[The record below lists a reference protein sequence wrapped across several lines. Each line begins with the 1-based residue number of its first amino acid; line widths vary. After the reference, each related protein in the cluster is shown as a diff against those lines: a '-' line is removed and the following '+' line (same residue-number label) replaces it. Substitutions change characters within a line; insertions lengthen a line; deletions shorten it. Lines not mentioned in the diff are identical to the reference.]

1 MSRDYFAVLAV
12 ILCFQPLSA
21 QQVPLGSEGTGT
33 VVGHV
38 VCGDTG
44 KPARFAQAILMA
56 VPKVITKPID
66 PTLAA
71 KDPAAALAKGL
82 SAMGDVN
89 MVESQTGFDGGYTAI
104 NVAPGDYYL
113 FASVPGY
120 IQPTNLIQSLQKDSA
135 DYSKPLPGVPVVH
148 VSADRTINADIS
160 ASRGAAISGTV
171 AWDDGSPIT
180 RATVQVLPASSTEQ
194 QIPPQFGMLT
204 MFSMMGG
211 GLGLISDDQGHFR
224 ISGLAPG
231 TYILKVSFQGGAQV
245 GMGASSSS
253 LASLGSVSPL
263 VVYAPSAPHRT
274 SARPFTLQAGE
285 DARDINVTFNLSG
298 THSVSGRV
306 EALSDHHG
314 VNAGRVILEDKA
326 DKTLIRSA
334 GVDAQGNY
342 TINFVPAGTYTLSVS
357 GAEDTKP
364 SAKKGKGIFGNQP
377 ETVRSYADSTPVD
390 VAVLDSN
397 ITGENV
403 ELTPEDPAAAKK
415 KEAEIDKLFNQ

>member
-1 MSRDYFAVLAV
+1 MA
-12 ILCFQPLSA
+12 IPK
-21 QQVPLGSEGTGT
+21 T
-33 VVGHV
+33 V
-38 VCGDTG
+38 T
-44 KPARFAQAILMA
+44 Q
-56 VPKVITKPID
+56 PID
-66 PTLAA
+66 PTVAA
-71 KDPAAALAKGL
+71 RDPAAALVKGL
-82 SAMGDVN
+82 SVLGQVN
-89 MVESQTGFDGGYTAI
+89 MVDAQTGFNGSYTAI

-180 RATVQVLPASSTEQ
+180 RATVQALPATGPEQ

-204 MFSMMGG
+204 MFSMMSG

-231 TYILKVSFQGGAQV
+231 IYILKVSFQSGTQV
-245 GMGASSSS
+245 GMGASGTS
-253 LASLGSVSPL
+253 LASMGSVSPL
-263 VVYAPSAPHRT
+263 VVYAPSALHR
-274 SARPFTLQAGE
+274 SGAQSVTLRAGE
-285 DARDINVTFNLSG
+285 DTRDVNVTFNLSG

-314 VNAGRVILEDKA
+314 INAGKVILEDKA
-326 DKTLIRSA
+326 DKSLMRSA
-334 GVDAQGNY
+334 GVDTQGNY
-342 TINFVPAGTYTLSVS
+342 TIDFVPSGTYTLTVS

-390 VAVLDSN
+390 IAVVDTN
-397 ITGENV
+397 VTGQNV
-403 ELTPEDPAAAKK
+403 NLTPEDPAVAKK
-415 KEAEIDKLFNQ
+415 KEADMDRMLNQ